1 MRIAELTIHGIRRFT
16 GLHKLTLGGESAWVR
31 MPVGGG
37 RTTVASLIR
46 AALDPAWFLSVQ
58 ESLGPWRPQSDQS
71 RFALTIET
79 NGRRHRILRDAR
91 SGSVAAGRW
100 QGEGL
105 AFSAVAQTPEAIAT
119 ILADEYDF
127 PGPSDWADLCFWSDA
142 EGDGAAPVASAGG
155 AADAAQIQ
163 QQIEELLNEKTL
175 MAGADKMQFELDG
188 LEQKR
193 FALDEE
199 LQKLG
204 ERLVARDQ
212 LKAEYAK
219 SEALER
225 AGERLMNI
233 AGDYERL
240 QDRHQQQ
247 RIERESALE
256 QQREALASMRE
267 KPLWHRDLIFVGIA
281 IGSLLGL
288 IVPAVLKVYPASLL
302 GFAGFGALGWRAF
315 KTKQHIE
322 ATAAAER
329 ALAKARA
336 DLDEWISRHEHDVA
350 EIQPLMEEFGALKPG
365 ELRKRWENRR
375 TLREKI
381 AALERE
387 IEEQGVIARIEQARR
402 ERDEV
407 AARIAKIE
415 ATMEDTLGGAGRDLN
430 EIDREIA
437 ALERQLKM
445 IAAGGTTAVA
455 SAGSPGSAKNPRDR
469 IAAVLRAGTRIARR
483 DAAALLAAVTP
494 YASKIVAATMP
505 GVIHEIQLDREG
517 KVAWIGPDRTP
528 LDDRVIH
535 RGIEL
540 VTAVAVIVAVAR
552 FAAQTRSFP
561 LVWDEPLADL
571 DDVTLGRLGQ
581 ILPKAGAS
589 LQFVVLSGR
598 QALGAPFGKTL
609 DFA

>member
-1 MRIAELTIHGIRRFT
+1 MRIAELTIQGIRRFT
-16 GLHKLTLGGESAWVR
+16 RLHKLTLGGESAWVR

-46 AALDPAWFLSVQ
+46 ASVDPSWFLAVQ
-58 ESLGPWRPQSDQS
+58 ESLGPWRPQSDQA
-71 RFALTIET
+71 RFALTVET
-79 NGRRHRILRDAR
+79 NGQRHRIMRDAR
-91 SGSVAAGRW
+91 SGGVAAGRW
-100 QGEGL
+100 QGEGSTFM
-105 AFSAVAQTPEAIAT
+105 AAAQTPEAIAS

-142 EGDGAAPVASAGG
+142 EGGAAAPVAAAGG
-155 AADAAQIQ
+155 AADAARIQ
-163 QQIEELLNEKTL
+163 HQLEELLNEKTL

-204 ERLVARDQ
+204 DRLAARDR

-219 SEALER
+219 SESLDQ

-233 AGDYERL
+233 AGDHDRL
-240 QDRHQQQ
+240 LDRYQQQ
-247 RIERESALE
+247 RVQRETALE
-256 QQREALASMRE
+256 HQEEALKSMRD
-267 KPLWHRDLIFVGIA
+267 KPLWHRDMIFVGIA
-281 IGSLLGL
+281 VGSLLGL
-288 IVPAVLKVYPASLL
+288 IVPAAMKVYPASLL
-302 GFAGFGALGWRAF
+302 GFAGFGALGWWAF
-315 KTKQHIE
+315 RTKQHID
-322 ATAAAER
+322 ATAAAEQ
-329 ALAKARA
+329 AFAKART
-336 DLDEWISRHEHDVA
+336 DLDEWISRQEHDFA
-350 EIQPLMEEFGALKPG
+350 EVLRLMEVFGTLKPG
-365 ELRKRWENRR
+365 DLRKRWEDRR
-375 TLREKI
+375 AMGEKI
-381 AALERE
+381 AALERDL
-387 IEEQGVIARIEQARR
+387 EEQGVAARLEEARR
-402 ERDEV
+402 ERDDL
-407 AARIAKIE
+407 AARIARIE
-415 ATMEDTLGGAGRDLN
+415 STMEDNLGGAGRDLN
-430 EIDREIA
+430 EIEREIA

-445 IAAGGTTAVA
+445 IAAGGATAVA
-455 SAGSPGSAKNPRDR
+455 SAGAPGSAKSPRDR
-469 IAAVLRAGTRIARR
+469 IAAAVQAGARIARR
-483 DAAALLAAVTP
+483 DTAALLAAATP
-494 YASKIVAATMP
+494 YASKIAAGAMP
-505 GVIHEIQLDREG
+505 GAFHEIRLDGEG
-517 KVAWIGPDRTP
+517 KVTWLGPDRAP

-540 VTAVAVIVAVAR
+540 VTAAAVIVAVAK

-581 ILPKAGAS
+581 ILPKAGAG